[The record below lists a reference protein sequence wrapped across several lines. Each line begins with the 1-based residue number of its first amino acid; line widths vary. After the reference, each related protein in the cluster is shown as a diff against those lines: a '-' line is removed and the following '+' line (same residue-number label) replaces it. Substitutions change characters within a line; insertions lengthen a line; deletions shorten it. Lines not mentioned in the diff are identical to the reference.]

1 MMVTQ
6 TSLDDG
12 KVTDINDFVKYCKQV
27 SPCGVRRERRH
38 NKVLNATLDKH
49 LVNIDN
55 ISKQGCFVLTTIDCY
70 EIGDKIS
77 IMIKEFSDQTPI
89 SCIIH
94 RRVEWG
100 EMEKAAGV
108 GV

>member
-1 MMVTQ
+1 M
-6 TSLDDG
+6 
-12 KVTDINDFVKYCKQV
+12 
-27 SPCGVRRERRH
+27 
-38 NKVLNATLDKH
+38 
-49 LVNIDN
+49 
-55 ISKQGCFVLTTIDCY
+55 LTTIDCY